1 MAQRVEGQEFGGG
14 GKLSSCLSLSEQGL
28 WLGDTGPSSGRQ
40 PRGGN
45 NEVEQLTLLLAMGTS
60 LCHVGMFR

>member
-28 WLGDTGPSSGRQ
+28 WLRDTGPSSGRQ
-40 PRGGN
+40 PRG
-45 NEVEQLTLLLAMGTS
+45 EIMK
-60 LCHVGMFR
+60 